1 MSLIGN
7 LKYVFTGGK
16 GGVGKTVI
24 AAALAY
30 DQASRGRKTLLV
42 SLNPVHSLSSLFG
55 QDFSGNKI
63 VKVKDVD
70 NLYAVEVEIE
80 DAVERYKER
89 ITTRLREFFKWAEIP
104 INPEPFINIAT
115 TNPAFQ
121 EAAMFD
127 KVMDII
133 VKESKE
139 YDIVVFD
146 TAAVANAIRLIGL
159 SKLYG
164 LWLTRMIQSRKE
176 ALETRYKMSFKKD
189 KVLEEIKKDPIIMD
203 LVALYDKFKVTR
215 SILTDSSKTGFYFVT
230 IPQALPIS
238 VVKRFISMVRNFEIP
253 IGGVFVNMVLV
264 KDQVEKDTTGYLKAK
279 YEEQQRYLEMIR
291 RDLGEYIRGYVKI
304 YDRDITGI
312 DYIKYVV
319 DDLYNFKPE

>member
-139 YDIVVFD
+139 YDVVVFD

-264 KDQVEKDTTGYLKAK
+264 KDQVERDTTGYLKAK

-312 DYIKYVV
+312 DYIKYIV

>member
-1 MSLIGN
+1 
-7 LKYVFTGGK
+7 
-16 GGVGKTVI
+16 
-24 AAALAY
+24 
-30 DQASRGRKTLLV
+30 
-42 SLNPVHSLSSLFG
+42 
-55 QDFSGNKI
+55 
-63 VKVKDVD
+63 
-70 NLYAVEVEIE
+70 
-80 DAVERYKER
+80 
-89 ITTRLREFFKWAEIP
+89 
-104 INPEPFINIAT
+104 
-115 TNPAFQ
+115 
-121 EAAMFD
+121 
-127 KVMDII
+127 
-133 VKESKE
+133 
-139 YDIVVFD
+139 
-146 TAAVANAIRLIGL
+146 
-159 SKLYG
+159 
-164 LWLTRMIQSRKE
+164 MIQSRKE

-312 DYIKYVV
+312 DYIKYIV